1 MGTAVRTNAVPAWH
15 RRRVRIYDREA
26 PLGYLLLVPTLLV
39 LGIFLLYPF
48 LFGIWLSLTDSELGN
63 LGSFIGLG
71 NYRFE
76 WRNTDGV
83 FYTAVVNTFLYTGIT
98 TVFKLSL
105 GLVMALLLNQAFPFR
120 RFVRAALLLPYII
133 PTVLSYEA
141 WRWMFDPTFSV
152 INWLLVNTHL
162 VAYPGPN
169 WLGVPFNAMAALM
182 IVNVWRGT
190 PFYAI
195 AFLAGMQVIPVDLY
209 EAARVDGA
217 RRWQQFTNITI
228 PLHRPVRP
236 AWGDKAQGS
245 QAEVRPHDRRQP
257 GRPRHP
263 HLHPAAPLAGGDAF
277 SLLLDG
283 GYVVQVGLRA
293 LRLLG
298 QPAVGP
304 GSDPCVVPA
313 PLHSNEFPALG
324 VEHSD
329 RGDRLHAHLPLLQR
343 PRRLLARTPA
353 LPRGRLD
360 RLGNLRHLSGATHA
374 ALPAADL
381 RHPRAPSVQQP
392 VGTDPHVS
400 DVLDPLLHLDADG
413 LLQRHTA

>member
-1 MGTAVRTNAVPAWH
+1 M
-15 RRRVRIYDREA
+15 
-26 PLGYLLLVPTLLV
+26 PTLLI

-63 LGSFIGLG
+63 LGNFIGLG

-76 WRNTDGV
+76 WTNTDGV

-152 INWLLVNTHL
+152 VNWLLVNTHL
-162 VAYPGPN
+162 AAYPGPN

-195 AFLAGMQVIPVDLY
+195 AFLAGMQVIPLDLY

-217 RRWQQFTNITI
+217 TRWQQFTNITV
-228 PLHRPVRP
+228 PMLRPVLLVVLLLSTILTFADFQGP
-236 AWGDKAQGS
+236 FVLTNGTWGC
-245 QAEVRPHDRRQP
+245 HQP
-257 GRPRHP
+257 GRRH
-263 HLHPAAPLAGGDAF
+263 LAGAVPAA
-277 SLLLDG
+277 
-283 GYVVQVGLRA
+283 YLRG
-293 LRLLG
+293 RRR
-298 QPAVGP
+298 
-304 GSDPCVVPA
+304 
-313 PLHSNEFPALG
+313 PLH
-324 VEHSD
+324 
-329 RGDRLHAHLPLLQR
+329 
-343 PRRLLARTPA
+343 
-353 LPRGRLD
+353 
-360 RLGNLRHLSGATHA
+360 
-374 ALPAADL
+374 
-381 RHPRAPSVQQP
+381 AP
-392 VGTDPHVS
+392 
-400 DVLDPLLHLDADG
+400 
-413 LLQRHTA
+413 

>member
-1 MGTAVRTNAVPAWH
+1 MGAATRANAAPAWH

-26 PLGYLLLVPTLLV
+26 PLGYLLLAPTLVV

-48 LFGIWLSLTDSELGN
+48 LFGIWLSLTNSELGN
-63 LGSFIGLG
+63 LGSFIGLD

-162 VAYPGPN
+162 AAYPGPN

-195 AFLAGMQVIPVDLY
+195 AFLAGMQVLPVDLY
-209 EAARVDGA
+209 EAAPVDGA
-217 RRWQQFTNITI
+217 TRWQHFTLTTLPILT
-228 PLHRPVRP
+228 P
-236 AWGDKAQGS
+236 
-245 QAEVRPHDRRQP
+245 
-257 GRPRHP
+257 
-263 HLHPAAPLAGGDAF
+263 
-277 SLLLDG
+277 LLL
-283 GYVVQVGLRA
+283 VV
-293 LRLLG
+293 LLLSTILTFADF
-298 QPAVGP
+298 QGP
-304 GSDPCVVPA
+304 FVLTNGA
-313 PLHSNEFPALG
+313 PYNST
-324 VEHSD
+324 
-329 RGDRLHAHLPLLQR
+329 PLLSISSYQWGI
-343 PRRLLARTPA
+343 PGGAIT
-353 LPRGRLD
+353 
-360 RLGNLRHLSGATHA
+360 LGA
-374 ALPAADL
+374 AISL
-381 RHPRAPSVQQP
+381 
-392 VGTDPHVS
+392 
-400 DVLDPLLHLDADG
+400 VLFPLLTLVVAG
-413 LLQRHTA
+413 VLFLLRRPE

>member
-1 MGTAVRTNAVPAWH
+1 MGTAVRTNAAPAWH
-15 RRRVRIYDREA
+15 QRRVRIYDREA

-63 LGSFIGLG
+63 LGNFIGLG

-76 WRNTDGV
+76 WSNTDGV

-152 INWLLVNTHL
+152 VNWLLVNTHL
-162 VAYPGPN
+162 AAYPGPN

-195 AFLAGMQVIPVDLY
+195 AFLAGMQVIPLDLY

-217 RRWQQFTNITI
+217 TRWQQFTNITL
-228 PLHRPVRP
+228 PMLQPVLL
-236 AWGDKAQGS
+236 
-245 QAEVRPHDRRQP
+245 VV
-257 GRPRHP
+257 
-263 HLHPAAPLAGGDAF
+263 
-277 SLLLDG
+277 LLLSTILTFADFQGPFVLTNGAPYNSTQLLSIWSYQWGIPG
-283 GYVVQVGLRA
+283 GA
-293 LRLLG
+293 ISLG
-298 QPAVGP
+298 AAISLV
-304 GSDPCVVPA
+304 
-313 PLHSNEFPALG
+313 LF
-324 VEHSD
+324 
-329 RGDRLHAHLPLLQR
+329 PLLTLVVAGVLFLLRR
-343 PRRLLARTPA
+343 PE
-353 LPRGRLD
+353 
-360 RLGNLRHLSGATHA
+360 
-374 ALPAADL
+374 
-381 RHPRAPSVQQP
+381 
-392 VGTDPHVS
+392 
-400 DVLDPLLHLDADG
+400 
-413 LLQRHTA
+413 